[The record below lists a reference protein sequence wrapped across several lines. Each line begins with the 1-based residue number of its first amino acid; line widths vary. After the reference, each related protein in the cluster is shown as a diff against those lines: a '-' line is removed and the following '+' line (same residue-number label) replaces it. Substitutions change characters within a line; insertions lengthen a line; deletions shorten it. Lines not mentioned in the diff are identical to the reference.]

1 MSQTPF
7 EQAGSLRIGTVEFVS
22 PDEIKVGLDIEAPES
37 VALNAGGPRPFPRV
51 NGYLLV
57 PVDDGFLVGQ
67 TEWVT
72 VERSPFPKRRG
83 MQDFGLVD
91 LPYPLRRL
99 SLNPLGILR
108 ATLDDEGYVFRRGAD
123 TLPSVGAAVVLPTD
137 AQLRSIVESGE
148 RRRVQIGTSP
158 LAGDARVCVDPNRLF
173 GRHLAVLGN
182 TGSGKSCSVAG
193 LIRWSLEQATE
204 VRGGTPNARFVVL
217 DPNGEYSRAFPKDDP
232 TVRARV
238 FKVNPGEGE
247 QALKVPLWFWNS
259 AEWCSFT
266 QASAKTQRP
275 LLRRALRE
283 VKAGRTEI
291 AAPTEEEKKLALR
304 RYLSSRLISVQRDHR
319 SGAIQTDKQFGWRL
333 KAMASDLEAK
343 IAEYP
348 DNRLADVREAI
359 SVAVEGN
366 LKTFTND
373 DGELVEYFRAF
384 SESQVT
390 PIVEAFRS
398 AVETVGG
405 IVFQESPDEDVPLPF
420 NGTDLAD
427 HLEILADQE
436 NVSQYLDFLV
446 ARIRTFLSDPRMRAI
461 ISDTEGTTLEDWLA
475 DYIGSDKAESGCVSV
490 IDLSLVPTE
499 VVHVVTAVIA
509 RMTFEALQRYVRLNG
524 ATLPTVLVM
533 EEAHTFIKRYKE
545 DVENQDAAAVCCQV
559 FERIAREGRK
569 FGLGLVLSSQRPS
582 ELSPTVLSQCNTFL
596 LHRISNDRDQEL
608 VHRLV
613 PDNLR
618 GLLRELPSLPSQSA
632 ILLGWASELPV
643 LVRMNDL
650 PKSQQPRSDDP
661 EFWGVWVGKDDDG
674 QAISRDTD
682 WVRIAGD
689 WQAAPAGG
697 GEGNA

>member
-7 EQAGSLRIGTVEFVS
+7 EQTASLRIGTVEFVS

-37 VALNAGGPRPFPRV
+37 VALTAGGPRPFPRV

-57 PVDDGFLVGQ
+57 PVDDAFVVGQ
-67 TEWVT
+67 TEWMT

-99 SLNPLGILR
+99 SLNPLGTLR
-108 ATLDDEGYVFRRGAD
+108 ATPGDNGYAFRRGAD
-123 TLPSVGAAVVLPTD
+123 ALPSVGAAVVLPTNV
-137 AQLRSIVESGE
+137 QLRSIVESGE

-158 LAGDARVCVDPNRLF
+158 LAGDARVSVDPNRLF

-193 LIRWSLEQATE
+193 LIRWSLEQAQE
-204 VRGGTPNARFVVL
+204 ARGGTPNARFVVL

-232 TVRARV
+232 MVRARV
-238 FKVNPGEGE
+238 FRVNPGDGE

-283 VKAGRTEI
+283 VKAGRADA
-291 AAPTEEEKKLALR
+291 AAPTQQEKKLALR
-304 RYLSSRLISVQRDHR
+304 RYLSSRLISVRGDLR
-319 SGAIQTDKQFGWRL
+319 SGAIQTDKQFGFRL
-333 KAMASDLEAK
+333 RAMVSDLEAK
-343 IAEYP
+343 IDEYSDSQLAEIR
-348 DNRLADVREAI
+348 DAMSLALDANYN
-359 SVAVEGN
+359 SFQKDG
-366 LKTFTND
+366 KTI
-373 DGELVEYFRAF
+373 EHYRAF
-384 SESQVT
+384 TERQVNG
-390 PIVEAFRS
+390 IVDTLKS
-398 AVETVGG
+398 AVDAVGG
-405 IVFQESPDEDVPLPF
+405 IVYQEGPDEDVPLRF
-420 NGTDLAD
+420 AGTDLAD
-427 HLEILADQE
+427 HLEILAEQE
-436 NVSQYLDFLV
+436 GQSQWIDFLV
-446 ARIRTFLSDPRMRAI
+446 ARIRTFLSDPRMRSI
-461 ISDTEGTTLEDWLA
+461 ISDTEGTTLKSWLM
-475 DYIGSDKAESGCVSV
+475 DYVGSDDAREGWVSV

-499 VVHVVTAVIA
+499 VVHVLTAVIA
-509 RMTFEALQRYVRLNG
+509 RMTFEALQRYVSLNG
-524 ATLPTVLVM
+524 TTLPTVLVM

-545 DVENQDAAAVCCQV
+545 DAENQGTSTVCCQV

-643 LVRMNDL
+643 LVRMSNL
-650 PKSQQPRSDDP
+650 PEQQRPRSEDP
-661 EFWGVWVGKDDDG
+661 EFWGVWLGKNEKG
-674 QAISRDTD
+674 QSISRGAD
-682 WVRIAGD
+682 WSRICER
-689 WQAAPAGG
+689 WQAVAGAG
-697 GEGNA
+697 VEADE